1 MKLLTILF
9 FAVMTAC
16 AQPPKEKLPVQTD
29 QTGDQNLKQAY
40 FAEGCFWHTEL
51 VFQSLV
57 GVKDAVSGYSGG
69 TTTSPTYE
77 QVCSGSTGHAETV
90 RVIYDPRKISF
101 EELAKVFFESHDPT
115 TPNRQGNDVGAS
127 YRSIAFY
134 RTPEEKNTLE
144 KLRAKFQK
152 QFRNAIVTEIQP
164 FTTFYAA
171 EDYHQ
176 DFIRKNPG
184 NSYINNVSIPD
195 FEKFRKKYKGKLKD
209 PGN

>member
-29 QTGDQNLKQAY
+29 QTGNQNLKQAY

-90 RVIYDPRKISF
+90 RVIYDPKKISF